1 MDHITTTITST
12 TNTIHGHGEADAQPP
27 EATPNPKP
35 RKQSKRHVRTQSLDS
50 PTRSMF
56 PQLPQHKGAPAETPT
71 KAKAGPKA
79 RSASPAKTKR
89 VLIQSPHA
97 SNPNADFIPPVSL
110 SASAAGGYLSVP
122 GSGSARVLSRR
133 SRSATPIPP
142 YEPPKE
148 VFTPPREVTISP
160 PVQVSTRRS
169 RGVSKEVDGGVGVGR
184 VKKELP
190 EIDWSLPMPPP
201 SPGDDPL
208 LLSGRP
214 RRARVEVERS
224 SSGQRT
230 ASSPTKARRIL
241 PVEQSDGEEEA
252 GGEEQEEE
260 TMQIGEQ
267 HMMGMQGLMDISM
280 DMDLPPSTD
289 DFSEHDDGP
298 AMPIF
303 DLGAA
308 DNDAGWSDSDSEGED
323 NGRGTREGEGEYTG
337 RFTMMTVRTK
347 ADPPT
352 SVTRER
358 MEVWGRPIRW
368 VFSSIFLFVRCD
380 SMGSCFTCFGGGF
393 GILR

>member
-1 MDHITTTITST
+1 MDHTTTTIITTTNT
-12 TNTIHGHGEADAQPP
+12 THGHGEADAQPP

-50 PTRSMF
+50 PTRSTF
-56 PQLPQHKGAPAETPT
+56 PRLPQHKDTPAETPT
-71 KAKAGPKA
+71 KSKGGPKA

-110 SASAAGGYLSVP
+110 SASAAGGYLSVTGS

-133 SRSATPIPP
+133 SRSTTPIPP

-160 PVQVSTRRS
+160 PVQASTRRS

-214 RRARVEVERS
+214 RRARVEVEGS

-230 ASSPTKARRIL
+230 VNSPTKNRRFL
-241 PVEQSDGEEEA
+241 PVEQSDSEEEV
-252 GGEEQEEE
+252 GREEQEEE

-267 HMMGMQGLMDISM
+267 HMTGMEGLMDISM

-323 NGRGTREGEGEYTG
+323 NGGWTGEGEGEYTG

-352 SVTRER
+352 SSTRER
-358 MEVWGRPIRW
+358 MEGWGRPIRW
-368 VFSSIFLFVRCD
+368 VFLPSFCSSVA
-380 SMGSCFTCFGGGF
+380 
-393 GILR
+393 ILRGTVSHVFW